1 MRLISVNTAKP
12 RLLTGTAKGDV
23 LSAIDKIPQDG
34 PVMIRRLNLDGD
46 AQGDLAV
53 HGGPDAAVYV
63 YAYEDYAYWAEE
75 LRREPPSFGWFGE
88 NLTVEGAS
96 SDAICFGDVWRV
108 GEAVLQA
115 TKPRS
120 PCYKLDRKVG
130 LRNFAAR
137 FRKSGRVGFY
147 NRVLQEGA
155 VKAGDAAEVIE
166 PHPARASIRLLSDV
180 RHSSGVA
187 LEDVERALSLEGL
200 SDAWRGYAL
209 RRLERIRKRRPQ

>member
-1 MRLISVNTAKP
+1 M
-12 RLLTGTAKGDV
+12 
-23 LSAIDKIPQDG
+23 
-34 PVMIRRLNLDGD
+34 
-46 AQGDLAV
+46 
-53 HGGPDAAVYV
+53 
-63 YAYEDYAYWAEE
+63 
-75 LRREPPSFGWFGE
+75 RREPPSFGWFGE

-130 LRNFAAR
+130 LRNFAAK

-155 VKAGDAAEVIE
+155 VKAGDDAEVIE

-187 LEDVERALSLEGL
+187 LEDVERALSLDG
-200 SDAWRGYAL
+200 AAGRVARL
-209 RRLERIRKRRPQ
+209 RAPPPRAHTEAASAVTDDRRDLPYWIAFSLRADGGAGARRAAGGAVRIA